1 LKKMDTRLAPFAKRA
16 NEKGSSWSDLAGER
30 AGQSLDGVRR
40 GTAGRRRTGAFGRG
54 GRPSIW
60 LAGWLAGWSYFV
72 LLLMILDP
80 GQKSELNW
88 LGFVRIKIASQSP
101 TFPKRD
107 AGGMSAA

>member
-1 LKKMDTRLAPFAKRA
+1 
-16 NEKGSSWSDLAGER
+16 
-30 AGQSLDGVRR
+30 
-40 GTAGRRRTGAFGRG
+40 
-54 GRPSIW
+54 
-60 LAGWLAGWSYFV
+60 
-72 LLLMILDP
+72 MILDP